1 MKRSALAVLIALL
14 AGPAM
19 AETVSFKCSFGD
31 GKMDAEV
38 LYVVNSTT
46 KDVSVMGAFGTHSAK
61 LLNDTGNFL
70 FCSGAERRSISLN
83 KLSISPVVKPQS
95 QFVRHWGCFGR
106 SSTKVSPKATG
117 LQGMLSAL

>member
-46 KDVSVMGAFGTHSAK
+46 KDVSVIGGLWYTFGKIVELH
-61 LLNDTGNFL
+61 G
-70 FCSGAERRSISLN
+70 
-83 KLSISPVVKPQS
+83 
-95 QFVRHWGCFGR
+95 
-106 SSTKVSPKATG
+106 
-117 LQGMLSAL
+117 